1 MTNENNVPKERALTE
16 YSEETQR
23 LVNESPEMQGASEE
37 VRNETMALIEAVR
50 RRAQSETQKA
60 GEFSREKYL
69 EAVRTMREEV
79 EKLNFDP
86 EQIDYSMNLL
96 QKEAQQNWEAIVN
109 EVSTFGDRLAS
120 AAQAAW
126 NVLTAPYSS
135 EDTKPDKPE

>member
-69 EAVRTMREEV
+69 EAVRTMRTEV

-135 EDTKPDKPE
+135 EDIEPK